1 MRRYCYPLP
10 DCPCVARL
18 TEREIIMSKF
28 LQNSRTKT
36 MLFGSVA
43 LLALISVAPV
53 GSASAQSA
61 PAGLLRLDSSQPS
74 NDVAQFNDD
83 QRTKLR
89 GAYARSSRKI
99 QHHVQ

>member
-1 MRRYCYPLP
+1 
-10 DCPCVARL
+10 
-18 TEREIIMSKF
+18 MSKF
-28 LQNSRTKT
+28 LQNARTT
-36 MLFGSVA
+36 TVLFGSVA
-43 LLALISVAPV
+43 LLALISVASVAP
-53 GSASAQSA
+53 ASAQSA

-74 NDVAQFNDD
+74 NDVAQFNDE

>member
-1 MRRYCYPLP
+1 MRRYYYPLP
-10 DCPCVARL
+10 DCPCAAPL

-28 LQNSRTKT
+28 LQNSRTT
-36 MLFGSVA
+36 TVLFGSVA
-43 LLALISVAPV
+43 LLALISVAP
-53 GSASAQSA
+53 ASAQSA

-89 GAYARSSRKI
+89 GAYARSNRKI